1 MTRFRILAAALVAS
15 IALAQEPAAATGN
28 IDLPGQ
34 IPGLAVTDLKAAWTA
49 PAGWTAGTW
58 QRLGIGAAGLVGLSL
73 ALDRPVDRGV
83 RRSNLSSYDPWAN
96 RLSTLGSTGAIAI
109 AGGAYLGGLLA
120 DQPKVREFGADAA
133 FAMLVAQ
140 VGVVLPAK
148 YLVGRSRPTVEAGPA
163 SFTPLRGDPSF
174 PSAHAALSFS
184 LATVIS
190 AYADNP
196 WASAAAYGGATLVG
210 LARIEQR
217 DHFVSDVAAGAA
229 IGILSAKAVMLRHRI
244 LRLEAGKRVDLSLAP
259 AWSGNRA
266 GLLVKVQF

>member
-1 MTRFRILAAALVAS
+1 MTRCRTLAAALVAT
-15 IALAQEPAAATGN
+15 IGLAQEPTATTGR
-28 IDLPGQ
+28 IDMPGQ
-34 IPGLAVTDLKAAWTA
+34 IPGLAVTDLKATWTA
-49 PAGWTAGTW
+49 PAGWTAETW
-58 QRLGIGAAGLVGLSL
+58 QRLGIGAAALVGLSL

-83 RRSNLSSYDPWAN
+83 RRSNLSSFDPWAK
-96 RLSTLGSTGAIAI
+96 RLDTLGGTGTIAV

-140 VGVVLPAK
+140 VGIVYPAK

-174 PSAHAALSFS
+174 PSAHAAQAFT

-217 DHFVSDVAAGAA
+217 AHFVSDVAAGAA
-229 IGILSAKAVMLRHRI
+229 IGVLSAKAVMLRHRT
-244 LRLEAGKRVDLSLAP
+244 LRLAADRRVDLSCAP
-259 AWSGNRA
+259 VWNGNRA
-266 GLLVKVQF
+266 GLQVRVQF